1 MRLKT
6 FVTSRKEEYLQVGEG
21 GGAFRVSS
29 INLPPLSGEY
39 ISFLPLR
46 QLFHLYNPLHI
57 FFLRFFPLTLPSSP
71 FQNIFCSLF
80 SNSSSSSHL
89 IHFLHRFPVLF
100 PLQSSFPLC
109 ISYSGFPDAS
119 LLPSLIVFLS
129 FLFPQMS
136 HSLAGWGGGDP
147 IRTTVQKVWHSVYPV
162 IACTVLMQSK
172 RDITSASQLMP
183 TDHDKGIIR

>member
-6 FVTSRKEEYLQVGEG
+6 FVTGRKEEYLQVG

-57 FFLRFFPLTLPSSP
+57 FFLRFFLPTLPSSP
-71 FQNIFCSLF
+71 LQHILF
-80 SNSSSSSHL
+80 SNSSSSSQL
-89 IHFLHRFPVLF
+89 TYFLLSFRVLF
-100 PLQSSFPLC
+100 PLQSSLPLS
-109 ISYSGFPDAS
+109 ISYSGFPDVS

-136 HSLAGWGGGDP
+136 HSLAGWGEPNSDDCAE
-147 IRTTVQKVWHSVYPV
+147 S
-162 IACTVLMQSK
+162 L
-172 RDITSASQLMP
+172 
-183 TDHDKGIIR
+183 